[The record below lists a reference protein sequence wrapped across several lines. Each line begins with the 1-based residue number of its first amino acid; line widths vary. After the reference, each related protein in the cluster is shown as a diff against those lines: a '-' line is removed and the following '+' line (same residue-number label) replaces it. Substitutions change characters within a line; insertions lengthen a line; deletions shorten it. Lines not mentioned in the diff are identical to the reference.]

1 MTQQTNTGQ
10 LVAKLTMEVRR
21 LKDIID
27 VQARLINHLTEAW
40 QSERAEVASLEN
52 VLWSAEYQPANGT
65 QEAY

>member
-10 LVAKLTMEVRR
+10 LVAKLTMELRR

-27 VQARLINHLTEAW
+27 VQGRLIAHLSEAW
-40 QSERAEVASLEN
+40 KLERDKVDEPEN
-52 VLWSAEYQPANGT
+52 EIWSIEYQPANGT